1 MTEVITAVSKN
12 AGKTWFHDHA
22 FFLYAESLMWSV
34 IDTSEGILRRYI
46 ILGERHWIEIHK
58 T

>member
-1 MTEVITAVSKN
+1 MLEKP
-12 AGKTWFHDHA
+12 GFHDHA